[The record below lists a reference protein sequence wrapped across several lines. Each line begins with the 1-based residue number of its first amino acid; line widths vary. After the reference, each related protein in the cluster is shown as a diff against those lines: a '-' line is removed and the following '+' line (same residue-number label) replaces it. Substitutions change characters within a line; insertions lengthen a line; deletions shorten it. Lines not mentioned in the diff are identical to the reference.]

1 MAKMAGCKSL
11 NNIRLAWVRTL
22 SGENTDYRNLQRI
35 EIDSFGWAEDDNLI
49 HLQRE
54 FSQNTFSPS
63 AATKIYV
70 PKPSGLLR
78 PITVLR
84 IRDTIIYQ
92 AIANVMAEKARR
104 RLSKYCYRSVF
115 SNVLMSK
122 GYPYFYRQWKYGRR
136 KLDSARKQAFN
147 QGLKWIGEL
156 DLASF
161 YDVIDHK
168 LLRSVI
174 DEFYGDDEV
183 LEVLFSCLSEWT
195 AHPKGL
201 KHSHGIPQGPLP
213 SSFMAECVLHL
224 LDRRMTKLSDSVYF
238 RYVDDITVMSRN
250 EKDATQLLARIE
262 LCCRELGLV
271 PQLKRPIHKPTD
283 IEDLMFPEPSPM
295 QTIPYPAKVS
305 RKQNDLSRKIFLSC
319 FENNRLNKADEQL
332 TTKLNYSLFRMNPDR
347 RILKR
352 VLGLLYTL
360 PSIAE
365 AVNFYL
371 RKYRADSYICNYL
384 FDYIDSEPIYD
395 FTTAQCLVTIYE
407 GCIEG
412 YFSKLSELCRS
423 FLSKKYNPILRS
435 TAAKIIG
442 SRQIYTKI
450 SLRMLDNEDDLY
462 MKEHLLFAL
471 CNSLDD
477 LSKGNL
483 LNRFIRS
490 SDPHLALTSAYL
502 LTSNN
507 MRLEGLVSNVH
518 HWATPILVNRGLTKR
533 RISGDRVG
541 EILRHRYRLNLPAGF
556 SFRRVFNRSQ
566 YKQALRQLNMA
577 EGGFAT
583 NRSLWVTQMDNFDQI
598 ILIVLYKE
606 LGIPVPGGDE
616 FGSLS
621 SRTLKNRF
629 PSVAAAF
636 QKCHELRSS
645 NPVPHA
651 YSRLLGTYSRDIK
664 PRERD
669 DLTADLRSAY
679 QELINKV

>member
-1 MAKMAGCKSL
+1 MAGCKSL
-11 NNIRLAWVRTL
+11 NNIRLAWIRTL

-63 AATKIYV
+63 TATKIYI

-92 AIANVMAEKARR
+92 AIANVIAEKARR
-104 RLSKYCYRSVF
+104 RLSKYYYKNVF

-122 GYPYFYRQWKYGRR
+122 GYPYFYRQWKYGRK

-161 YDVIDHK
+161 YDVIDHR

-174 DEFYGDDEV
+174 DEFYRDDEV
-183 LEVLFSCLSEWT
+183 LQVLFWCLSEWT
-195 AHPKGL
+195 AHPKGFQ
-201 KHSHGIPQGPLP
+201 HSHGIPQGPLP
-213 SSFMAECVLHL
+213 SSFMAECVLYS
-224 LDRRMTKLSDSVYF
+224 LDRRMTKLSNSVYF
-238 RYVDDITVMSRN
+238 RYVDDITVMSTN
-250 EKDATQLLARIE
+250 EKDATKLFARIE
-262 LCCRELGLV
+262 VYCRELGLV

-283 IEDLMFPEPSPM
+283 IEDLMFPEPSPI

-305 RKQNDLSRKIFLSC
+305 RKQNDLSRKIFLSS
-319 FENNRLNKADEQL
+319 FKNNRLNKADEQL
-332 TTKLNYSLFRMNPDR
+332 ITKLNYSLFRMNPDR
-347 RILKR
+347 RILKK
-352 VLGLLYTL
+352 VLGLLYAL

-371 RKYRADSYICNYL
+371 RKYGADSHICNYL
-384 FDYIDSEPIYD
+384 FDYINSEPIYD
-395 FTTAQCLVTIYE
+395 FTSAQCLVTIYE

-412 YFSKLSELCRS
+412 YFSKLSKLCLS

-442 SRQIYTKI
+442 LRKIYAKI
-450 SLRMLDNEDDLY
+450 LIRMLHNEDDIYL
-462 MKEHLLFAL
+462 KEHLLFAL

-477 LSKGNL
+477 SAKGNL
-483 LNRFIRS
+483 LDRFIRS

-502 LTSNN
+502 LTNN
-507 MRLEGLVSNVH
+507 NLRLGGSVSGVH
-518 HWATPILVNRGLTKR
+518 PWATPILVNKGLTKK
-533 RISGDRVG
+533 RIIGDRIG
-541 EILRHRYRLNLPAGF
+541 EILQQRYKLNLPTGF
-556 SFRRVFNRSQ
+556 SFRRVFNRRQ
-566 YKQALRQLNMA
+566 YRQALLHLNMA

-583 NRSLWVTQMDNFDQI
+583 NRSLWVTQMDNFDQM
-598 ILIVLYKE
+598 ILTVLYNK
-606 LGIPVPGGDE
+606 LVIPVTRGNE

-621 SRTLKNRF
+621 STILRNRF
-629 PSVAAAF
+629 PSLAAAF
-636 QKCHELRSS
+636 QNCHDLRLS
-645 NPVPHA
+645 NPIPHP

-669 DLTADLRSAY
+669 DLTAELKVAY

>member
-1 MAKMAGCKSL
+1 MAGCKSL
-11 NNIRLAWVRTL
+11 NNIRLAWIRTL

-63 AATKIYV
+63 TATKIYI

-92 AIANVMAEKARR
+92 AITNVIAEKARR
-104 RLSKYCYRSVF
+104 HLSKYYYKSVF
-115 SNVLMSK
+115 SNVLTST
-122 GYPYFYRQWKYGRR
+122 GYQYFYRQWKDGRR

-161 YDVIDHK
+161 YDVIDHE
-168 LLRSVI
+168 LLKSVI
-174 DEFYGDDEV
+174 AEFYSDDEV
-183 LEVLFSCLSEWT
+183 LRVLFWCLAEWT

-213 SSFMAECVLHL
+213 SSFLAECVLHL

-238 RYVDDITVMSRN
+238 RYVDDITVMSTN
-250 EKDATQLLARIE
+250 EKDATKLLARIE
-262 LCCRELGLV
+262 VYCRELGLV
-271 PQLKRPIHKPTD
+271 PQLKRHIHKPTD
-283 IEDLMFPEPSPM
+283 IEDLMFPEPSPI
-295 QTIPYPAKVS
+295 QTVPYPAKVS
-305 RKQNDLSRKIFLSC
+305 KKQNDLSRKIFLSC
-319 FENNRLNKADEQL
+319 FRNNKLNKSDEQL
-332 TTKLNYSLFRMNPDR
+332 ITKLNYSLFRMNPDR
-347 RILKR
+347 RILKK

-371 RKYRADSYICNYL
+371 RKYGADSYIWNYL
-384 FDYIDSEPIYD
+384 FCYINSEPIYD
-395 FTTAQCLVTIYE
+395 FTSAQCLVTIYE

-412 YFSKLSELCRS
+412 YFSKLSKLCLS

-442 SRQIYTKI
+442 LRKICTKI
-450 SLRMLDNEDDLY
+450 LDRVLHNEDDVY

-471 CNSLDD
+471 CNSLDN
-477 LSKGNL
+477 SAKENL
-483 LNRFIRS
+483 LNTFIRS
-490 SDPHLALTSAYL
+490 SDPHLALMSAHL

-507 MRLEGLVSNVH
+507 LRLKSPVPGVH
-518 HWATPILVNRGLTKR
+518 PWATPILVNKGLTRR
-533 RISGDRVG
+533 RIIGDRIG
-541 EILRHRYRLNLPAGF
+541 EILQHRYKVNLPTGF
-556 SFRRVFNRSQ
+556 SFRSVFNRGQ
-566 YKQALRQLNMA
+566 YRQALLHLNMA

-598 ILIVLYKE
+598 ILIVLYAK
-606 LGIPVPGGDE
+606 LRIRVRRGGE

-621 SRTLKNRF
+621 SRTLRNRF
-629 PSVAAAF
+629 PRLAAAF
-636 QKCHELRSS
+636 QDCHNLRLS
-645 NPVPHA
+645 NPIPHA

-664 PRERD
+664 VQERD
-669 DLTADLRSAY
+669 NLTADLKVAY
-679 QELINKV
+679 QELINNM

>member
-1 MAKMAGCKSL
+1 MAGCKSL
-11 NNIRLAWVRTL
+11 NNIRLAWLRTL
-22 SGENTDYRNLQRI
+22 TGQNTDYRNLQRI
-35 EIDSFGWAEDDNLI
+35 EIDSFGCAEDDNLI
-49 HLQRE
+49 YLQGE

-63 AATKIYV
+63 TATKIYI

-92 AIANVMAEKARR
+92 AIANVMAERARR
-104 RLSKYCYRSVF
+104 RLSKYYYKSVF

-174 DEFYGDDEV
+174 DEFYSDDEV

-224 LDRRMTKLSDSVYF
+224 LDRRMTNLSNSVYF
-238 RYVDDITVMSRN
+238 RYVDDITVMSAN
-250 EKDATQLLARIE
+250 EKDATKLFARIE
-262 LCCRELGLV
+262 VYCRELGLV
-271 PQLKRPIHKPTD
+271 PQLKRPIRKPTD
-283 IEDLMFPEPSPM
+283 IEDLMFPEPSPI
-295 QTIPYPAKVS
+295 QTLPYPAKVS
-305 RKQNDLSRKIFLSC
+305 RKQNDFSRKVFLSC
-319 FENNRLNKADEQL
+319 FQNNRLNKADEQFI
-332 TTKLNYSLFRMNPDR
+332 TKLNYSLFRMNPDR
-347 RILKR
+347 RILKK

-371 RKYRADSYICNYL
+371 RKYGADSYICKYL

-395 FTTAQCLVTIYE
+395 FTSAQCLATIYK

-412 YFSKLSELCRS
+412 YFSKLSKLCLS
-423 FLSKKYNPILRS
+423 FLSKKYNTVLRS

-442 SRQIYTKI
+442 SRKICTKI
-450 SLRMLDNEDDLY
+450 LLRMLNNEDDVY
-462 MKEHLLFAL
+462 MKEHLLFSL

-477 LSKGNL
+477 SAKGNL
-483 LNRFIRS
+483 LDKFIRS

-507 MRLEGLVSNVH
+507 LRLGGSVSGVH
-518 HWATPILVNRGLTKR
+518 PWATPILVNKGLTKK
-533 RISGDRVG
+533 RIIGDRIG
-541 EILRHRYRLNLPAGF
+541 EILQQRYKLNLPTGF
-556 SFRRVFNRSQ
+556 SFRRVFNRRQ
-566 YKQALRQLNMA
+566 YRQALLHLNMA

-598 ILIVLYKE
+598 ILTVLYNK
-606 LGIPVPGGDE
+606 LVIPVTRGNE

-621 SRTLKNRF
+621 STILRNRF
-629 PSVAAAF
+629 PSLVAAF
-636 QKCHELRSS
+636 QNCHDLRLS
-645 NPVPHA
+645 NPVPHP

-669 DLTADLRSAY
+669 DLMAELKVAY